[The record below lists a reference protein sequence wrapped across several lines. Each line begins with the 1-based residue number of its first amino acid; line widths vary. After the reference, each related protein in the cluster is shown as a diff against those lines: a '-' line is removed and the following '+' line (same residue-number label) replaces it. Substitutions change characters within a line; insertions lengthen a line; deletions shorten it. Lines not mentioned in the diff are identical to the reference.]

1 MYKDYREC
9 FHLNRN
15 KPKNFFKSLFFRYID
30 DEISA
35 MSSQL
40 AYNLLLSFFPFLIL
54 LLTILGYSSIKSQDI
69 LAILRNILPSEVF
82 GLIKKTIIEIVDI
95 KRGGLLSISMIIT
108 IWTASNGFN
117 AVIRCLN
124 KAYDE
129 KEERSFFKVQLTS
142 ILCTLGL
149 ALIIIIALTLL
160 VFGDIGGD
168 FLKEHFKYPN
178 LIENLLDFARYFT
191 GLIVMLVVFNAMYKY
206 TPSKRLTF
214 KETFPGAVFST
225 VGWILTSFGF
235 SYYINHFGNYSK
247 IYGSI
252 GAIIALMSW
261 LYLSSIIILIGG
273 EINAT
278 ITYRKLSLN
287 RPK

>member
-1 MYKDYREC
+1 MNK
-9 FHLNRN
+9 N
-15 KPKNFFKSLFFRYID
+15 KPRNFFKSLFYRYID

-40 AYNLLLSFFPFLIL
+40 AYNFLLSLFPFLIL

-69 LAILRNILPSEVF
+69 LGVLKNILPNEVF
-82 GLIKKTIIEIVDI
+82 GLIKKTVIEIVDI
-95 KRGGLLSISMIIT
+95 KRGGLLSLSMITT

-129 KEERSFFKVQLTS
+129 KENRSFIKVQFTS
-142 ILCTLGL
+142 LMCTLGL
-149 ALIIIIALTLL
+149 ALIIIISLALL
-160 VFGDIGGD
+160 VFGEIGGN
-168 FLKEHFKYPN
+168 LLLAHFKYPK
-178 LIENLLDFARYFT
+178 LAEYFLDFARYFI
-191 GLIVMLVVFNAMYKY
+191 GLIVMLIVFNAVYKY

-214 KETFPGAVFST
+214 KETFPGAVFTT
-225 VGWILTSFGF
+225 VGWILTSFAF
-235 SYYINHFGNYSK
+235 SYYVNHFGSYSK

-261 LYLSSIIILIGG
+261 LYLSSVIILIGG

-278 ITYRKLSLN
+278 ISYRQLSLN

>member
-1 MYKDYREC
+1 MI
-9 FHLNRN
+9 RN
-15 KPKNFFKSLFFRYID
+15 KPRNFFKSLFYRYID

-40 AYNLLLSFFPFLIL
+40 AYNFLLSIFPFLIL

-69 LAILRNILPSEVF
+69 LSVLKNILPNEVF
-82 GLIKKTIIEIVDI
+82 GLIKKTVIEIVDI
-95 KRGGLLSISMIIT
+95 KRGGLLSFSMITT

-129 KEERSFFKVQLTS
+129 KESRSFIKVQLTS
-142 ILCTLGL
+142 LICTLGL
-149 ALIIIIALTLL
+149 ALIVIISLALL
-160 VFGDIGGD
+160 VFGEIGEN
-168 FLKEHFKYPN
+168 LILEHFKYSN
-178 LIENLLDFARYFT
+178 AAEYLLDFARYFI
-191 GLIVMLVVFNAMYKY
+191 GLIVMLIVFNAVYKY
-206 TPSKRLTF
+206 TPSKRLKF
-214 KETFPGAVFST
+214 KETFPGAVFTT
-225 VGWILTSFGF
+225 VGWTLTSFVF
-235 SYYINHFGNYSK
+235 SYYVNNFGSYSK

-261 LYLSSIIILIGG
+261 LYLSSVIILIGG

-278 ITYRKLSLN
+278 ISYRRLSLN
-287 RPK
+287 RSK